1 MRGCEEVVPLLG
13 PLHDGALADDDRAWV
28 EDHVRGC
35 ASCRDRLA
43 LIVASA
49 QAVRESV
56 IARARGLDLTR
67 LPDRVMARVREDR
80 AAAAERAAVWGRE
93 MWWTHRRAFAAAGGL
108 AVAACMAAAVL
119 FLPWRR
125 DDAALIADN
134 SPQIEEVDFGTRN
147 GAVLQLPRQ
156 TTVIWMS
163 DDRAVSQ

>member
-43 LIVASA
+43 LTVASA

-67 LPDRVMARVREDR
+67 LPDRVMAGVREDR

-93 MWWTHRRAFAAAGGL
+93 MWWTHRRAFAAAGGV
-108 AVAACMAAAVL
+108 AVAACMAAAVF

-125 DDAALIADN
+125 DEAALIADN

>member
-13 PLHDGALADDDRAWV
+13 PLHDGALADGDRAWV

>member
-43 LIVASA
+43 LTAASA

>member
-67 LPDRVMARVREDR
+67 LPDCVMARVREDR

-93 MWWTHRRAFAAAGGL
+93 MRWTHWRAFAAAGGL